1 METSGAKEGGE
12 SLMLHPLYL
21 PSLFFCTV
29 NTEYVTWVFSK
40 FKNSCN
46 MGNPCISTFYTLTET
61 SKQFQPH
68 FIVPSAVPE
77 KGEKEDKGDGNFP
90 CERRRESLILQWR
103 MEIENREPH
112 LVPTYFCCAIQKKN
126 SADDQYMYAHY
137 YSPKTKSFRPAI
149 SQIVFRQLVKSS

>member
-1 METSGAKEGGE
+1 
-12 SLMLHPLYL
+12 
-21 PSLFFCTV
+21 
-29 NTEYVTWVFSK
+29 
-40 FKNSCN
+40 
-46 MGNPCISTFYTLTET
+46 MGNPCISTFYTLKET

-112 LVPTYFCCAIQKKN
+112 LVPTYFCCAIQKKTQQMI
-126 SADDQYMYAHY
+126 SICMYIVTQLTITPLRPNLLDLRFHRLFLDSLLKAVKFQNKSLV
-137 YSPKTKSFRPAI
+137 YSLIDPLAEQTMSQKNLKLRSFAFLGASDRI
-149 SQIVFRQLVKSS
+149 

>member
-1 METSGAKEGGE
+1 
-12 SLMLHPLYL
+12 
-21 PSLFFCTV
+21 
-29 NTEYVTWVFSK
+29 
-40 FKNSCN
+40 
-46 MGNPCISTFYTLTET
+46 MGNPCISTFYTLKET

-112 LVPTYFCCAIQKKN
+112 LVPTYFCCVIQKN
-126 SADDQYMYAHY
+126 SADDQKSVNLQYISLTLAVLVFRRQKNQPLLIQR
-137 YSPKTKSFRPAI
+137 SRPLRDSQEPKTRKKFQFP
-149 SQIVFRQLVKSS
+149 